1 MAQRTP
7 RRIHVDGRD
16 YRWVVRFRDA
26 EHVVVR
32 AWLDPGNP
40 GNPGGPGGP
49 GDPPGRPGRP
59 LDVTRRFDDPWLNFG
74 VLLTAPADRIAEVFQ
89 LAPVTPALTAALI
102 RAGLAA
108 GWRPDEPGAPRRFTM
123 EGEPAEFTLLREE

>member
-1 MAQRTP
+1 MAPRTP

-32 AWLDPGNP
+32 AWLDPG
-40 GNPGGPGGP
+40 GP
-49 GDPPGRPGRP
+49 GDPGNPPGRPGRP
-59 LDVTRRFDDPWLNFG
+59 LEVARRFDDPWLNFG
-74 VLLTAPADRIAEVFQ
+74 DLLTVPADRIAEVFQ

-123 EGEPAEFTLLREE
+123 AGDPTDFTLLREA